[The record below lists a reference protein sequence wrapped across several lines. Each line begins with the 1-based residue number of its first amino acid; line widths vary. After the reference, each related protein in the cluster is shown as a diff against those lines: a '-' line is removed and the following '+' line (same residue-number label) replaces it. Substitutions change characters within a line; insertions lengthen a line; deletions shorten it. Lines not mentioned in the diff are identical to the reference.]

1 MYKRMGEEQISLLIQ
16 TYRERFLVENS
27 SVNKITTGMVRK

>member
-1 MYKRMGEEQISLLIQ
+1 MYKRMGEEQIFLLIQ

-27 SVNKITTGMVRK
+27 TVNKIPTGMVRK